1 MPQTY
6 GVPIEEI
13 ERGIKHGVRKVNI
26 DTDCRLAMAGV
37 IRKVAQTAPSEFDLR
52 KFLKPAQDAME
63 TLCRN
68 RFERFGTA
76 GNAHKIKPIS
86 LADMARFYANGQ
98 LDPKISA

>member
-1 MPQTY
+1 
-6 GVPIEEI
+6 
-13 ERGIKHGVRKVNI
+13 
-26 DTDCRLAMAGV
+26 V